1 MVLPA
6 ATKVVAGD
14 MEDGAW
20 FSLWKR
26 CGEATDFWKPMETY
40 RNLWKNLWKPLGGD
54 ISKLDL
60 IRHLDTIVLIPV
72 ITCYNIL

>member
-40 RNLWKNLWKPLGGD
+40 GKTYGNHWVEIYRNW
-54 ISKLDL
+54 I
-60 IRHLDTIVLIPV
+60 
-72 ITCYNIL
+72 